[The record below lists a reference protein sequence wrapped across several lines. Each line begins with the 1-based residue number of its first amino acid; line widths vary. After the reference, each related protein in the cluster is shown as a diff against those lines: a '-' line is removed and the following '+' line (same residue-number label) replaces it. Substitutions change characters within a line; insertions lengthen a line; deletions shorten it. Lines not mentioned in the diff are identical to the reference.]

1 MGFEI
6 EVKIRPLLDI
16 EIADLKKKVNIG
28 SETVKKDGIE
38 ILLQKL
44 GYPNEMVSE
53 ISEGGLGEDLS
64 RILMK

>member
-38 ILLQKL
+38 ILLHKL
-44 GYPNEMVSE
+44 GYPSEMVSE